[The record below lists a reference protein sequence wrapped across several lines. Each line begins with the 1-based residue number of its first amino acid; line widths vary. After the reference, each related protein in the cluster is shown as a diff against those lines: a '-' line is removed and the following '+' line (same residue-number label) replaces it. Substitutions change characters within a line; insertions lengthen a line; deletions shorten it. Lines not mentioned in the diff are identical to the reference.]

1 VRSVDWLIRCILRF
15 HLYWNLSGVDVA
27 RSACWTYVTW
37 YHDLSTTDWATW
49 LPGTPIRPG
58 SVGVFNRERCF
69 DHSGETLE
77 DRGVACARL
86 SVEIPVPPI
95 FYSTMGGFEFEP
107 KVTAIVAPG
116 FAILG
121 EAEAAVKLTANTEHA
136 CLVQM
141 LNPTVRQIE
150 NQRQVQE
157 AVLARVIDGL
167 WDIDLQVVMR
177 RTRCTSGF
185 AAVSRAGGQSV
196 EFKTSARLPA
206 VVTDQNLPGLELGVA
221 SGHSSSGFLL
231 TRFIETSTP
240 AFGGVVRVKREL
252 WHKLLPWRS
261 EGWYL
266 VDPRGKRFLPSKLPL
281 ELSAYAPRDRCYD
294 PARSSMSPAELSA
307 LMVED
312 VFEEVT
318 MLPDEDEPSSA
329 SQSGGSPGPEL
340 AAVRSFPLPRSAIPS
355 TLAAGGSTAE
365 GQSILLD
372 AAFEDGLVQFTVYDR
387 GPGSYLLEVT
397 FRRVGAQPNVVTI
410 RYQATDGASRD
421 LIVPVSGDG
430 ATASSS
436 TVSLPGYR
444 PGTDGLAWLAAVSAG
459 QAWPAETVRRSVL
472 AAAASATARAWERIA
487 ALVPAETREV
497 IERALRDL
505 RGTA

>member
-1 VRSVDWLIRCILRF
+1 
-15 HLYWNLSGVDVA
+15 VDVA
-27 RSACWTYVTW
+27 GSACWTYVAW

-49 LPGTPIRPG
+49 LPGTPIQPG

-77 DRGVACARL
+77 DHDIACARL
-86 SVEIPVPPI
+86 SGEMPVPPI

-107 KVTAIVAPG
+107 KVAASAAPG

-121 EAEAAVKLTANTEHA
+121 GADAGVKLTANAEHA

-167 WDIDLQVVMR
+167 WPVDLQVVMR

-206 VVTDQNLPGLELGVA
+206 VVTDQNLPGLQLGVA
-221 SGHSSSGFLL
+221 SGHSSSGFLF
-231 TRFIETSTP
+231 TRFVETSTP
-240 AFGGVVRVKREL
+240 AFGGVVRVKRGL

-266 VDPRGKRFLPSKLPL
+266 ADSRGRRFLPSKLPP

-294 PARSSMSPAELSA
+294 PARSAMSPAELSA
-307 LMVED
+307 LTVED

-318 MLPDEDEPSSA
+318 TLPDEDELGSA
-329 SQSGGSPGPEL
+329 GESGEGPGPDL
-340 AAVRSFPLPRSAIPS
+340 GAVRSFPLPRSVVPS
-355 TLAAGGSTAE
+355 TLAAASSEEDAP
-365 GQSILLD
+365 ILLD

-387 GPGSYLLEVT
+387 GPDRYLLEVT
-397 FRRVGAQPNVVTI
+397 FRHVGTQPNVITI

-430 ATASSS
+430 AAASSS
-436 TVSLPGYR
+436 IVSLPGYR
-444 PGTDGLAWLAAVSAG
+444 PGTDGLAWVTALSAG

-472 AAAASATARAWERIA
+472 AAAGSATARAWERIA

-497 IERALRDL
+497 IERALQDL